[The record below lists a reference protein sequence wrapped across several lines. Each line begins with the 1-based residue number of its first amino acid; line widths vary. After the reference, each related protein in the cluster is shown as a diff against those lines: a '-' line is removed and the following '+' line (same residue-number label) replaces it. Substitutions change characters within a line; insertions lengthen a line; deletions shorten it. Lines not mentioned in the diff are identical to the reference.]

1 MRRKLAPA
9 PVALVLALTACAA
22 GGDADQGEDAAPS
35 PEAEESQPTSVGEV
49 STELTD
55 PEGSVVG
62 AATFTDTRSGIEVRV
77 EVNGLPPGFH
87 GVHLHEVGLCEAD
100 SPDPADPSRTGDF
113 LSAGP
118 HLGSADAPH
127 GRHAGDLPP
136 LLVIESGVGAGSTL
150 VAVPK
155 VEDLLDGDGTAL
167 VVDEAPDNLGHIP
180 SRYAAEGPD
189 DETRSGG
196 DAGARIACG
205 AIGR

>member
-1 MRRKLAPA
+1 M
-9 PVALVLALTACAA
+9 
-22 GGDADQGEDAAPS
+22 
-35 PEAEESQPTSVGEV
+35 GEV
-49 STELTD
+49 STEVTD

-62 AATFTDTRSGIEVRV
+62 TATFTDTRSGIEVRV

-87 GVHLHEVGLCEAD
+87 VVHLHEVGLCEAD

-136 LLVIESGVGAGSTL
+136 LLMTEQGVGAGSTL

-167 VVDEAPDNLGHIP
+167 VIDEAPDNLGRIP
-180 SRYAAEGPD
+180 SRYAPEGPD
-189 DETRSGG
+189 EENRSGG
-196 DAGARIACG
+196 DAGVRIAC
-205 AIGR
+205 APIGP

>member
-9 PVALVLALTACAA
+9 SVALVLALTACAA
-22 GGDADQGEDAAPS
+22 GGDADQGEGAAS
-35 PEAEESQPTSVGEV
+35 PAAEESRPISVGEV
-49 STELTD
+49 STEMTD

-62 AATFTDTRSGIEVRV
+62 HASFTDTRSGVEVRV
-77 EVNGLPPGFH
+77 EVGGLPPGFH

-100 SPDPADPSRTGDF
+100 SPDPDEPSRSGDF

-136 LLVIESGVGAGSTL
+136 LLVIESGVGEGSSL

-155 VEDLLDGDGTAL
+155 VEDLLDSDGTSL
-167 VVDEAPDNLGHIP
+167 IIDEAPDNLGHVP
-180 SRYAAEGPD
+180 PRYAPEGPD
-189 DETRSGG
+189 EETRSGG
-196 DAGARIACG
+196 DAGARILCG
-205 AIGR
+205 AIGP

>member
-9 PVALVLALTACAA
+9 AVVLVLALTACAS
-22 GGDADQGEDAAPS
+22 GDDADQGEDAATRPQ
-35 PEAEESQPTSVGEV
+35 AEESQPTSVGEV

-62 AATFTDTRSGIEVRV
+62 TATFTDTPSGIEVRV

-87 GVHLHEVGLCEAD
+87 GVQLHEVGLCEAD
-100 SPDPADPSRTGDF
+100 SADPDEPSRTGDF

-118 HLGSADAPH
+118 DLGSAEAPH

-136 LLVIESGVGAGSTL
+136 LLVIERGVGAGSSL

-167 VVDEAPDNLGHIP
+167 IVDEAPDNLGHIP
-180 SRYAAEGPD
+180 SRYAPEGPD
-189 DETRSGG
+189 AETRSGG
-196 DAGARIACG
+196 DAGDRIVCG
-205 AIGR
+205 AIGS

>member
-9 PVALVLALTACAA
+9 PVALVLALAACAS
-22 GGDADQGEDAAPS
+22 GGDADQGEGAAS
-35 PEAEESQPTSVGEV
+35 PAAEESPPMSVGEV
-49 STELTD
+49 STELSD

-62 AATFTDTRSGIEVRV
+62 HATFTDIRSGVEVRV
-77 EVNGLPPGFH
+77 EASGLPPGFH

-136 LLVIESGVGAGSTL
+136 LLMTERGVGAGSTL

-167 VVDEAPDNLGHIP
+167 VISEAPDNLGHIP
-180 SRYAAEGPD
+180 SRYAPEGPD
-189 DETRSGG
+189 EETRSGG
-196 DAGARIACG
+196 DTGARIACG
-205 AIGR
+205 AIGP